1 VRTSNVVPAGIVT
14 AKDHDGTSQAP
25 RRRRRIFVF
34 IRFGLFGLGFDFG
47 LLLFV
52 GENLASYFTVLFLS
66 F

>member
-1 VRTSNVVPAGIVT
+1 VPAGIAT

-34 IRFGLFGLGFDFG
+34 MRFGLFGLGSDFG

-52 GENLASYFTVLFLS
+52 GENLASYFTVSFLS